1 MTYTEE
7 TRAKIWLSMSES
19 LTERGRRLLLEEA
32 GSARN
37 ALAGFDARFRTL
49 IGDKAYRELSEAAAA
64 LDNTLRRM
72 DALDIR
78 AVVSEDEAFPDR
90 LRHIPDAPE
99 LLYMKGRPGQRPAVA
114 IVGSRRDTRYGREM
128 TRRIARDLAEAG
140 VIIVSGLARGIDTA
154 AHQGA
159 VQVNGVS
166 VGVLG
171 CGLDSIYPKENTD
184 LAASMLA
191 LGGCLISEFPVGAQ
205 PMPYHFPR
213 RNRLI
218 SGLADGVLLIEATL
232 RSGTQSTVN
241 HALEQGRTV
250 FALPGNV
257 DAPGSELPLRLLKDG
272 AEICT
277 CASDILTHLKLDVPA
292 HKAPAAP
299 MPEAVPTD
307 DPILRALAREDKTFE
322 ELLEETGLPAPTLTA
337 QLSLLEL
344 DGRIDRLP
352 GRAYAVHRD

>member
-1 MTYTEE
+1 MTCTEE
-7 TRAKIWLSMSES
+7 TRARIWLTMSES
-19 LTERGRRLLLEEA
+19 LTPRGRRLLLEEA
-32 GSARN
+32 GSARS
-37 ALAGFDARFRTL
+37 ALAGFGIRFRTL
-49 IGDKAYRELSEAAAA
+49 VGDRAYRELSEATSA
-64 LDNTLRRM
+64 LDHTLKRM
-72 DALDIR
+72 DELDIR
-78 AVVSEDEAFPDR
+78 ALVPEDEAFPDK
-90 LRHIPDAPE
+90 LRDIPDAPE
-99 LLYMKGRPGQRPAVA
+99 LLYMKGQLSRRPAVA

-128 TRRIARDLAEAG
+128 TRRIARDLVEAG
-140 VIIVSGLARGIDTA
+140 VTVVSGLARGIDTA

-159 VQVNGVS
+159 VQAEGVS
-166 VGVLG
+166 IGVLG
-171 CGLDSIYPKENTD
+171 CGLDSIYPKENTE
-184 LAASMLA
+184 LAASMLG

-205 PMPYHFPR
+205 PLPYHFPR

-232 RSGTQSTVN
+232 RSGTQSTIN

-277 CASDILTHLKLDVPA
+277 CASDILTHLKLDTPVRQ
-292 HKAPAAP
+292 APAAP
-299 MPEAVPTD
+299 AAMSTPTD
-307 DPILRALAREDKTFE
+307 DPILDALAREDKTFE

-337 QLSLLEL
+337 RLSLLEL

-352 GRAYAVHRD
+352 GRAYALHRG